1 MKVRVMEAVRVM
13 LKEMEM
19 AKVKVTVAP
28 GIKLMSWSLLSRSKV
43 HIRGRNKANDMR
55 IKGLRAGGTV

>member
-28 GIKLMSWSLLSRSKV
+28 GIKLMSRSLLSRSTW
-43 HIRGRNKANDMR
+43 
-55 IKGLRAGGTV
+55 LRSLEPS